1 MSALLCGPVWN
12 RWLNSRVALSL
23 SAMSC
28 MSLTTFMPA
37 SAESV
42 PRSGGK
48 VLLSTLHQ
56 PKLRLLPW
64 WPMQSLATLSGTA
77 TMVRPAIASP
87 VAVGIWVSSAFSLP
101 NWKVIAAI
109 SASCPVV
116 TWHRAFP
123 LMLRA
128 SARACEPAPWS
139 GSELAS
145 WTCSSK
151 ARSALS
157 RPDPTP
163 RCTEAASGSGR
174 SRRRRRTSSVPS
186 RRCRTCG

>member
-1 MSALLCGPVWN
+1 
-12 RWLNSRVALSL
+12 
-23 SAMSC
+23 

-157 RPDPTP
+157 WADLASDSARSHAKVYRGSVWVWKVSATSANVLSAI
-163 RCTEAASGSGR
+163 AALSDMR
-174 SRRRRRTSSVPS
+174 LNRVD
-186 RRCRTCG
+186 